1 MAKGGAFVKENYS
14 FKGKWIGTGASVED
28 RSAPLFKK
36 IISLDA
42 LPEKAELY
50 ICGLGLFEL
59 RINGT
64 LPDDTVLNPAH
75 SQYDKRVLYLRYDI
89 LPFLKNGE
97 NEITVELGNFFY
109 NDTISTWQWD
119 TAAWRDAV
127 KMICDINLT
136 YAEDTVTIVS
146 DESWDISTD
155 GVITSNGIYY
165 GEDHDYT
172 RKPSFKDKAV
182 FVKAPAGELS
192 PQYMEPM
199 RRISTFS
206 PEEVTSLG
214 NGTYVIKAPEMVTG
228 WAKLRMNI
236 PCGEKVTVTY
246 GERLLPSGEVVR
258 IGKGEGRDGGWY
270 PDDYIQQDT
279 FVGDGT
285 LRDFEP
291 KFSYKGFRYIQIDNC
306 PEAPDEN
313 NVFIYRIA
321 NDVEEIAEFKC
332 SDPLINDLHA
342 LMKRTIL
349 NNLQGKP
356 TDTPVWEKNGW
367 LGDLNCGLI
376 SMIYNFHMRKHLESF
391 SDTMKDCF
399 YLYGNVPVLVPVS
412 NWGLDENPVWN
423 TAFVFNAEAIMDFYG
438 DREYVEEIYPHIKAF
453 ALRTV
458 EQIRSRGWVWE
469 RKGLADWVAP
479 VNGNADSEADPNS
492 SEGAEICATAFIYR
506 MLLAMIR
513 LAEYTGN
520 IDDIAGYETFA
531 ATISNEFNKKF
542 YNEKK
547 GIYETTF
554 WKQIGERTLYRQTSN
569 LLPLAFGMVPDEYKK
584 TVIENLVRDIEEK
597 DCHLDTGCTGT
608 RFILPVLFDN
618 GYDKLAYKILT
629 QTTYPSWGMW
639 IADGT
644 DSAWESWER
653 TTRSLDHY
661 FLGTYEEA
669 LFSHLAGIRNVKDGF
684 REFDFKPYTDCG
696 LKWLKLKIKTPR
708 GIIKCSWSKKDDGT
722 TEVNL
727 DVPDGVKVNRI

>member
-1 MAKGGAFVKENYS
+1 MREKYS
-14 FKGKWIGTGASVED
+14 FKGKWIGANMSVED
-28 RSAPLFKK
+28 RFAPIFKK
-36 IISLDA
+36 TVTLDT
-42 LPEKAELY
+42 LPEIGDMY

-59 RINGT
+59 RINGS

-75 SQYDKRVLYLRYDI
+75 SQYDKRVLYLKYDI
-89 LPFLKNGE
+89 LPLLKNGE

-136 YAEDTVTIVS
+136 YGDNMTTVVS
-146 DESWDISTD
+146 DESWLVSKN
-155 GVITSNGIYY
+155 GVITENGIYY

-172 RKPSFKDKAV
+172 REPEFNEKAILV
-182 FVKAPAGELS
+182 SAPAGELS

-199 RRISTFS
+199 RRINTFS
-206 PEEVTSLG
+206 PAEVTSLG

-228 WAKLRMNI
+228 WAMVRMNI
-236 PCGEKVTVTY
+236 PYGEKITLTY

-258 IGKGEGRDGGWY
+258 IGKGEGRDGNWY
-270 PDDYIQQDT
+270 PEDYMQQDT
-279 FVGDGT
+279 FIGDGT
-285 LRDFEP
+285 LRDYEP

-306 PEAPDEN
+306 PEVPDESN
-313 NVFIYRIA
+313 FFIYRIA
-321 NDVEEIAEFKC
+321 NDVEEIAEFQC
-332 SDPLINDLHA
+332 SEPLINDLHA

-376 SMIYNFHMRKHLESF
+376 SMVYNFDMRKHLESF

-412 NWGLDENPVWN
+412 NWGLDEHPVWN
-423 TAFVFNAEAIMDFYG
+423 TVFVFNAEAIMDFYG
-438 DREYVEEIYPHIKAF
+438 DREYVEEIYPHIRAF

-458 EQIRSRGWVWE
+458 EQIKQRGWVWDH
-469 RKGLADWVAP
+469 KGLADWVAP
-479 VNGNADSEADPNS
+479 IGSRADDEANPNS

-506 MLLAMIR
+506 MLSAMIR
-513 LAEYTGN
+513 LAKYTGN
-520 IDDIAGYETFA
+520 TDDIADYETFA
-531 ATISNEFNKKF
+531 ATICNEFNKKF
-542 YNEKK
+542 YNEEK

-554 WKQIGERTLYRQTSN
+554 WKQMGERTLYRQTSN
-569 LLPLAFGMVPDEYKK
+569 LLPLAFGMVPEAKREI
-584 TVIENLVRDIEEK
+584 VLRNLVKDIEEK

-608 RFILPVLFDN
+608 RFVLPVLFDN

-639 IADGT
+639 VTDST

-669 LFSHLAGIRNVKDGF
+669 LFSHLAGIKNVRDGYK
-684 REFDFKPYTDCG
+684 EFDFCPNTDCG
-696 LKWLKLKIKTPR
+696 LKWLKVKLKTPQ
-708 GIIKCSWSKKDDGT
+708 GIINCSWSKNEDGT
-722 TEVNL
+722 TDVDL
-727 DVPDGVKVNRI
+727 TVPDGVKVNRI

>member
-1 MAKGGAFVKENYS
+1 MREKYS
-14 FKGKWIGTGASVED
+14 FKGKWIGANMSVED
-28 RSAPLFKK
+28 RFAPIFKK
-36 IISLDA
+36 TVTLDT
-42 LPEKAELY
+42 LPERADMY

-59 RINGT
+59 RINGSF
-64 LPDDTVLNPAH
+64 PDDTVLNPAH
-75 SQYDKRVLYLRYDI
+75 SQYDKRVLYLKYDI
-89 LPFLKNGE
+89 LPLLKKGE

-136 YAEDTVTIVS
+136 YGDNMTTVVS
-146 DESWDISTD
+146 DDSWLVSKN
-155 GVITSNGIYY
+155 GVITENGIYY

-172 RKPSFKDKAV
+172 REPEFNEKAILV
-182 FVKAPAGELS
+182 SAPAGELS

-199 RRISTFS
+199 RRINTFS
-206 PEEVTSLG
+206 PAEVTSLG

-228 WAKLRMNI
+228 WAKVRMNI
-236 PCGEKVTVTY
+236 PYGEKITLTY
-246 GERLLPSGEVVR
+246 GERLLPSGEVVH
-258 IGKGEGRDGGWY
+258 IGKGEGRDGNWY
-270 PDDYIQQDT
+270 PEDYMQQDT
-279 FVGDGT
+279 FIGDGT
-285 LRDFEP
+285 LRDYEP

-306 PEAPDEN
+306 PEVPDES

-321 NDVEEIAEFKC
+321 NDVEEIAEFQC
-332 SDPLINDLHA
+332 SEPLINDLHA

-376 SMIYNFHMRKHLESF
+376 SMIYNFDMRKHLESF

-412 NWGLDENPVWN
+412 NWGLDEHPVWN
-423 TAFVFNAEAIMDFYG
+423 TVFVFNAEAIMDFYG
-438 DREYVEEIYPHIKAF
+438 DREYVEEIYPHIRAF

-458 EQIRSRGWVWE
+458 EQIKQRGWVWDH
-469 RKGLADWVAP
+469 KGLADWVAP
-479 VNGNADSEADPNS
+479 IGSRADDEANPNS

-506 MLLAMIR
+506 MLSAMIR
-513 LAEYTGN
+513 LAKYTGN
-520 IDDIAGYETFA
+520 TDDIADYETFA
-531 ATISNEFNKKF
+531 ATICNEFNKKF
-542 YNEKK
+542 YNEEK
-547 GIYETTF
+547 GIYETAF
-554 WKQIGERTLYRQTSN
+554 WKQMGERTLYRQTSN
-569 LLPLAFGMVPDEYKK
+569 LLPLAFGMVPEAYKEI
-584 TVIENLVRDIEEK
+584 VLRNLVKDIEEK
-597 DCHLDTGCTGT
+597 DCHFDTGCTGT
-608 RFILPVLFDN
+608 RFVLPVLFDN

-639 IADGT
+639 VTDGT

-669 LFSHLAGIRNVKDGF
+669 LFSHLAGIKNVRDGYK
-684 REFDFKPYTDCG
+684 EFDFCPNTDCG
-696 LKWLKLKIKTPR
+696 LKWLKVKLKTPQ
-708 GIIKCSWSKKDDGT
+708 GIINCSWSKNEDGT
-722 TEVNL
+722 TDVDL
-727 DVPDGVKVNRI
+727 TVPDGVKVNRI